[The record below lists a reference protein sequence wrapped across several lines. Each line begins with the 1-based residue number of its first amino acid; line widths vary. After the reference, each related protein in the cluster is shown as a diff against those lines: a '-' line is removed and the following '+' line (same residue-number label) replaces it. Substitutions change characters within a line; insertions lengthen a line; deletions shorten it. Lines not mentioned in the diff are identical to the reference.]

1 MRDIIHCSM
10 DLKAESKLIKS
21 IWKIIPYNFLSMLKL
36 FNLFIYLISI
46 NRLNK
51 NYKYYYLRQS
61 RCDNR

>member
-1 MRDIIHCSM
+1 MRDVIHCSKN
-10 DLKAESKLIKS
+10 LQAEVKS
-21 IWKIIPYNFLSMLKL
+21 MRFTWKIIPYNFFNILKL

-51 NYKYYYLRQS
+51 NYEYNYPRQS

>member
-10 DLKAESKLIKS
+10 DLKAEGKLIKS
-21 IWKIIPYNFLSMLKL
+21 IWKIIPYNFLNMLKL

-51 NYKYYYLRQS
+51 NYEYYYLRQS